1 MTVFESLSK
10 FARKQRRSYRR
21 KLFKLGLLSLAVAIV
36 GIASAIALSEIVFSL
51 LVVFLVLAG
60 ALFAYLKI
68 RGIELATFLAQIR
81 VALEKVLDLLRD
93 KQDELKNLGE
103 DPSDFSL
110 RELLAHA
117 NAEEL
122 DALQRFSEIKLDNLS
137 QFEMA
142 IRKKASNDV
151 NVLVKKVKGVD
162 EDLAVA
168 TYSDMLDLTGK
179 RFKLK
184 RDNRSDREFEK
195 HVVQVAFE
203 KMVDAMDEKDRK
215 LLEHEI
221 SKYAEKH
228 LGTKN
233 LDIALSSSGLIAA
246 NLGGFATYTMA
257 SSLLAGVGST
267 IGATLPF
274 AAYTTLSSTLSVVM
288 GPIGIGALG
297 LWGLHKIS
305 SPNTKVTIL
314 VVLSAAAIR
323 ERLIF
328 EYPAKREKIEKEIGG
343 LLRQKEALEILFGK
357 AELLTQPSKVY
368 ELISV
373 ASEQKRIGFNPQS
386 NSPSEC

>member
-221 SKYAEKH
+221 ATYAETH
-228 LGTKN
+228 LGKKN
-233 LDIALSSSGLIAA
+233 LDIALSSGGLLAA

-267 IGATLPF
+267 LGMTLPF
-274 AAYTTLSSTLSVVM
+274 AAYTTLSSALSVAL

-297 LWGLHKIS
+297 LWGLHKIT
-305 SPNTKVTIL
+305 SPNLKVTIL
-314 VVLSAAAIR
+314 VVLSIASIR

-328 EYPAKREKIEKEIGG
+328 EYPQKRRELENEIENILMQREELENF
-343 LLRQKEALEILFGK
+343 LLRIQEAKTPNEVF
-357 AELLTQPSKVY
+357 AA
-368 ELISV
+368 IS
-373 ASEQKRIGFNPQS
+373 AMDLPKSIENRMAGS
-386 NSPSEC
+386 